1 MFLMGTHQNLDE
13 KYVNDSFAFVLI
25 KFSHELFRRSILV
38 CKEISMC
45 YI

>member
-1 MFLMGTHQNLDE
+1 MFLVETLQNLDE
-13 KYVNDSFAFVLI
+13 KSVNDSFAIFLI
-25 KFSHELFRRSILV
+25 KFSHELFRGSILV